1 MRRKTLKEEKAGE
14 SEKAAPRLKP
24 SPAPKLWQGKSQGRR
39 GKKGAAKGR
48 QESKSEKGRKG
59 GAKALSHNKFGRE
72 LRAAK
77 RGAEAL
83 SQHKFESKQ
92 RSG

>member
-1 MRRKTLKEEKAGE
+1 MR
-14 SEKAAPRLKP
+14 
-24 SPAPKLWQGKSQGRR
+24 Q
-39 GKKGAAKGR
+39 KGR

-83 SQHKFESKQ
+83 SHNKFESKQ

>member
-1 MRRKTLKEEKAGE
+1 MR
-14 SEKAAPRLKP
+14 
-24 SPAPKLWQGKSQGRR
+24 Q
-39 GKKGAAKGR
+39 KGR

-59 GAKALSHNKFGRE
+59 GAKAPSQHKFGRE

-83 SQHKFESKQ
+83 SHNKFESKQ